1 MTDNKN
7 NTKQF
12 VFCDFDGT
20 ITSEE
25 SLERV
30 FERFTPTIYEPIK
43 QKMMSLEITI
53 REGVRQLLETIPSAR
68 YPELLEFVKDIPI
81 RPGLEELLNFLDA
94 GNIPFVIISGGLR
107 GMIDARLGRLADR
120 VYKIFSADVDTSG
133 EFIKVTSDF
142 EGGMELV
149 AKVDVMNLFGDGR
162 RIVIG
167 DGATDINMARGASLI
182 FARDNLAFFL
192 DHMGISYNEWSDFFD
207 IRNALQAVQHL

>member
-1 MTDNKN
+1 MLAWIPLKAEVA
-7 NTKQF
+7 QHL
-12 VFCDFDGT
+12 
-20 ITSEE
+20 
-25 SLERV
+25 LERAWQQTLIGQEIGTRPQIEV
-30 FERFTPTIYEPIK
+30 GRRFGISVP
-43 QKMMSLEITI
+43 
-53 REGVRQLLETIPSAR
+53 RQVESSRRCPGQT
-68 YPELLEFVKDIPI
+68 
-81 RPGLEELLNFLDA
+81 GLEELLDFLDA
-94 GNIPFVIISGGLR
+94 CNIPFVIISGGLR
-107 GMIDARLGRLADR
+107 GMIDARLGSIVDC

-192 DHMGISYNEWSDFFD
+192 DHMGISYNE
-207 IRNALQAVQHL
+207 